1 MKVSIND
8 EVGGIWHI
16 FENVEAKRAF
26 SVNEEIDDVK
36 IEDDLYFFDIS
47 EFDIIFLFIYR
58 VFLSIQ
64 SKKLFIMKYH
74 VKNFRFLNWM

>member
-1 MKVSIND
+1 MFAITYLVPSCKNSMKVSIND

-64 SKKLFIMKYH
+64 SNNYS
-74 VKNFRFLNWM
+74 